1 MVWGPLLP
9 SPVIR
14 TRDVVAIQSRQRVRC
29 RCRSRWHYAICAIFL
44 NNILGL
50 FYHRHIV
57 FFTISLV
64 KNTKC
69 YLSKK
74 SASEWPRNKLLA
86 RNYLLSSSKRL
97 QLPNRFLRFLP
108 HSETSLKMLLAQ
120 LGIDPRPRG
129 HLHLFVIPDPLIYWN
144 AHFKYR
150 VYQQKVYYSWKILAK
165 RENFLLAEYV

>member
-1 MVWGPLLP
+1 MVLGPLLP

-14 TRDVVAIQSRQRVRC
+14 TRDLVAIQSRQRVRC

-44 NNILGL
+44 NNTLGL

-97 QLPNRFLRFLP
+97 QLPNRSLP
-108 HSETSLKMLLAQ
+108 LWNQFKSALGAAGNRSSPPWALTFVCNSGSTYLLKCSFQIQGVSAKSLLQLENSLL
-120 LGIDPRPRG
+120 G
-129 HLHLFVIPDPLIYWN
+129 
-144 AHFKYR
+144 
-150 VYQQKVYYSWKILAK
+150 
-165 RENFLLAEYV
+165 EYV